1 MPRLYLSPP
10 DVGSAEVEFVLE
22 AFESNWVAPIG
33 PQLDA
38 FEREFAEVVGSRHA
52 VGVSSGTAAL
62 HLALRLA
69 GVGPGDE
76 VLCST
81 LTFIASAAPITY
93 LGAKPVFIDSEARS
107 WNMDPAVACE
117 VIERKAKAGRTPKAL
132 VLVHLYGQ
140 LTIEVD

>member
-22 AFESNWVAPIG
+22 AFESNWVAPVG

-62 HLALRLA
+62 HLA
-69 GVGPGDE
+69 
-76 VLCST
+76 
-81 LTFIASAAPITY
+81 AARR
-93 LGAKPVFIDSEARS
+93 GGSGGRS
-107 WNMDPAVACE
+107 P
-117 VIERKAKAGRTPKAL
+117 
-132 VLVHLYGQ
+132 VLVAHLHRFGGADYLSGRQASVHRLGSPELEYGSGGG
-140 LTIEVD
+140 L

>member
-1 MPRLYLSPP
+1 MSRLYLSPP

-22 AFESNWVAPIG
+22 AFESNWVAPVG

-52 VGVSSGTAAL
+52 VAVSSGTAAL

-93 LGAKPVFIDSEARS
+93 LGAKPVFIDSETRS
-107 WNMDPAVACE
+107 WNMDPALAFCSMT
-117 VIERKAKAGRTPKAL
+117 AQASAGSMF
-132 VLVHLYGQ
+132 Q
-140 LTIEVD
+140 LRSSESMKTGLAPR

>member
-1 MPRLYLSPP
+1 MPRLFLSPP

-22 AFESNWVAPIG
+22 AFESNWVAPVG

-38 FEREFAEVVGSRHA
+38 FEQEFAAVVGSRHA

-93 LGAKPVFIDSEARS
+93 LGAKPVFIDSEALS
-107 WNMDPAVACE
+107 WNMDPALACE
-117 VIERKAKAGRTPKAL
+117 AIERKAKAGRAPKAL
-132 VLVHLYGQ
+132 VLVHL
-140 LTIEVD
+140 